1 MPEEPRKAR
10 GDPFADPGSRPAHVP
25 RRRRAQ
31 GAGPL
36 AEPRPGGGA
45 ARPRPQARGA
55 CRLLPLASPAALAV
69 PARPSVL
76 EFAAQLPQ
84 VLGPSA
90 VSGGTAIPGSLSLPG
105 PSSSAGPGGSGRRL
119 RPRTPLGTQPGPT
132 GPRLPP
138 QAWALNRGAH
148 IRSSDSQF
156 CPQAWQLRKAWPRP
170 RLTAGGRLSPL
181 RRSHTL
187 RPGPSPGRGSHSYP
201 AAQTGP
207 SGPHLPSKALP
218 TP

>member
-105 PSSSAGPGGSGRRL
+105 PSSSA
-119 RPRTPLGTQPGPT
+119 
-132 GPRLPP
+132 PP
-138 QAWALNRGAH
+138 QAQDTPRN
-148 IRSSDSQF
+148 
-156 CPQAWQLRKAWPRP
+156 PAWPHRAQTAPSGLGPQPGSPHPVLRLPILSSGLAAREGLATP
-170 RLTAGGRLSPL
+170 RSDR
-181 RRSHTL
+181 
-187 RPGPSPGRGSHSYP
+187 RGSP
-201 AAQTGP
+201 
-207 SGPHLPSKALP
+207 
-218 TP
+218 